1 MTKSTVTSA
10 SKTKAAKVRK
20 LHPFQKVLTIMID
33 GQPTMLDKI
42 DALLGKEIF
51 MYRISTYMW
60 HIKTN
65 ANGVIR
71 PIKDGRKVIGYQLC
85 NVAEVTEYMKR
96 NGVPTTYVQKQPAQ
110 PTVAPEAVTALSDLK
125 AEPVAKKTKTAKK
138 AETTADME
146 VTEVTTNE

>member
-10 SKTKAAKVRK
+10 SKTKATKARK

-60 HIKTN
+60 HIKVH
-65 ANGVIR
+65 ANGVIK

-85 NVAEVTEYMKR
+85 NVADVTEYMKR
-96 NGVPTTYVQKQPAQ
+96 NGVPTTFVQKAPA
-110 PTVAPEAVTALSDLK
+110 VAPVAALSDLN
-125 AEPVAKKTKTAKK
+125 AEPVAKKTKTTKK
-138 AETTADME
+138 AEVADMV
-146 VTEVTTNE
+146 VTEVATNE

>member
-20 LHPFQKVLTIMID
+20 LHPFEKVLTIMID
-33 GQPTMLDKI
+33 GKPAMLDKI

-60 HIKTN
+60 HIKVN
-65 ANGVIR
+65 VNGVIK
-71 PIKDGRKVIGYQLC
+71 PIKEGRKVIGYQLC
-85 NVAEVTEYMKR
+85 NVSEVAEWMKR
-96 NGVPTTYVQKQPAQ
+96 NGVPTTYVQKETAVP
-110 PTVAPEAVTALSDLK
+110 VATESVTALKDLK

>member
-20 LHPFQKVLTIMID
+20 LHPFEKVLTIMID
-33 GQPTMLDKI
+33 GKPAMLDKI

-60 HIKTN
+60 HIKVN
-65 ANGVIR
+65 VNGVIK
-71 PIKDGRKVIGYQLC
+71 PIKEGRKVTGYQLC
-85 NVAEVTEYMKR
+85 NVAEVAEWMKR
-96 NGVPTTYVQKQPAQ
+96 NGVPTTYVQKETAVP
-110 PTVAPEAVTALSDLK
+110 VANESVTALKDLK
-125 AEPVAKKTKTAKK
+125 AEPVAKTKTTKK